1 VADTKLVKL
10 AGEHWVCSVMARQG
24 WGAALT
30 RDGLEHA
37 DILAVHSS
45 TRRLV
50 EVQVKTASFMP
61 KPNWR
66 LNLKAQEPSRSDHE
80 WFVLV
85 ALGQSPSDGTRGFV
99 VPRDHVG
106 AAAWIT
112 HENWRTEPGVEPG
125 KRNAGVDQ
133 ARVAAGVFD
142 NYLGRWDLLTQSTS
156 EVPVLLPPHYR
167 DLAMNDRVG
176 LPPAHPWRKSM
187 QDW

>member
-1 VADTKLVKL
+1 VPDTKLVKL
-10 AGEHWVCSVMARQG
+10 AGEHWVCSIMARHG

-66 LNLKAQEPSRSDHE
+66 LNLKAQEPARSDHE

-85 ALGQSPSDGTRGFV
+85 ALGHSPSEGARWFV
-99 VPRDHVG
+99 VPRDHVA

-112 HENWRTEPGVEPG
+112 HENWRTAPDVEPG

-133 ARVAAGVFD
+133 ARVGATVFAS
-142 NYLGRWDLLTQSTS
+142 YLDRWDLLSMLTS
-156 EVPVLLPPHYR
+156 EVPVLLPPEYR
-167 DLAMNDRVG
+167 DLAMGDRVG
-176 LPPAHPWRKSM
+176 LPPAHPWQENM
-187 QDW
+187 PNW